1 MIWDRVFKNGP
12 SKICGRQPL
21 KMYAFKDCPPQIL
34 LGPFLNTLFH
44 LKSSRD
50 FAYHITA
57 TRAAFLSG
65 SPFLNIFKA
74 PSIFKHREHTGFFS
88 TNIETTS

>member
-1 MIWDRVFKNGP
+1 MIWDKVFKNGP

-44 LKSSRD
+44 LKSSKD
-50 FAYHITA
+50 FTNHITT
-57 TRAAFLSG
+57 TRAAVLSG
-65 SPFLNIFKA
+65 SLL
-74 PSIFKHREHTGFFS
+74 PSIFKHRNTHETFFQQILKGPA
-88 TNIETTS
+88 NM